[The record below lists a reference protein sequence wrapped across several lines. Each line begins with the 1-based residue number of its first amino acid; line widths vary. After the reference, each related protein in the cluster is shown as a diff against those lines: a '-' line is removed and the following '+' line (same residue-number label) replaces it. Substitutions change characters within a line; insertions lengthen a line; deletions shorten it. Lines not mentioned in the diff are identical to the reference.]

1 MRARWLDMLGSWPAQ
16 VPTPTLVAGDVL
28 GGEQWGRLREA
39 EVGAHSQVIEP
50 WRRDRDRSHVSAPG
64 ATATPIVL
72 LEASCHFT
80 PQTELDQDAR
90 PHGG

>member
-1 MRARWLDMLGSWPAQ
+1 MLGSWPAH
-16 VPTPTLVAGDVL
+16 PHL
-28 GGEQWGRLREA
+28 GGRRRLGRRA
-39 EVGAHSQVIEP
+39 VGQVEGSRGGQAHSQVIEP

-80 PQTELDQDAR
+80 SPQTELDQDAR

>member
-1 MRARWLDMLGSWPAQ
+1 MRARWLDMLGSWPAH
-16 VPTPTLVAGDVL
+16 PHL
-28 GGEQWGRLREA
+28 GGRRRLGRRA
-39 EVGAHSQVIEP
+39 VGQVEGSRGGRAHSQVIEP